1 MSAVAHGRHAR
12 QPAARR
18 AAVKPERSRLKALR
32 SFFWA
37 PAPRGSK
44 QTAASSLLAAP
55 VDVAEEAQEQQRGG
69 EPGPVEQD
77 ERLADTSDTIA
88 AIAETTIPEF
98 AGAADRGQMAEP
110 WTSPWDRADI
120 RGLLDARDK
129 DAAAKAAAEGEDAAG
144 PDTEDEPKPTFTAAP
159 ADDSQPWYGITEM
172 EMPPVHDRPY
182 VPQAPEV
189 AADEIPPAYLRA
201 LEPGKGFFRQ
211 HGLSACPL
219 FLGVRDVAGV
229 ATAAVKLGSDDDGDW
244 HIIDATVPEWL
255 DDAIAALTQARSAL
269 ADAIAA
275 ADAADAPAEDG
286 TASVLAEVVNGPAE
300 PVTDDTAEYVATE
313 VETAAEVLADTGTEM
328 AETEQTEV
336 ARQSEMAAVS
346 GSEGETL

>member
-1 MSAVAHGRHAR
+1 MSTATVHGGRHTRQALKAHR
-12 QPAARR
+12 QPAKAPRG
-18 AAVKPERSRLKALR
+18 RLKALR

-37 PAPRGSK
+37 SK
-44 QTAASSLLAAP
+44 QAAASSLLAAP
-55 VDVAEEAQEQQRGG
+55 VDTAQDEEQQREG
-69 EPGPVEQD
+69 EPGPVEPN
-77 ERLADTSDTIA
+77 ERLADTGEQKA
-88 AIAETTIPEF
+88 ATEAAAPEF

-110 WTSPWDRADI
+110 WTSPWGRADI

-129 DAAAKAAAEGEDAAG
+129 DAAAKAAEGEDAAG

-313 VETAAEVLADTGTEM
+313 VETAAEVLADTGTE
-328 AETEQTEV
+328 QTEI

-346 GSEGETL
+346 GEGDEK